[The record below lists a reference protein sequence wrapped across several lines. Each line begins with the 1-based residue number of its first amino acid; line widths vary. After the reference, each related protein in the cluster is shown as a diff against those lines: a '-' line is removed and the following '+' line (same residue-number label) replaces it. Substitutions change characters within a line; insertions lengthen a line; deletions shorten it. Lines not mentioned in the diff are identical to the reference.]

1 MFTSNHTSPYCL
13 FAADEDTPRS
23 VVKQRPKGSTWIM
36 DYIDNE
42 TFLDDWSYFYY
53 YYSYDY
59 DQGRHDP
66 GCYRSLVRLAA
77 SVSSASVG
85 LPSVFITIFAL
96 NSLTKTDE
104 AAPVYIINLLISDI
118 IQLCFMIIKALPWDI
133 DLCFAI
139 SYIQYYGVMV
149 SICFMVVISLER
161 YLLINQPVWYTFI
174 GNVRTS
180 RIVCVGI
187 WFLPLLDLPI
197 YFHAGDHGNF
207 IRALMML
214 IPVPLFIF
222 FLFETLKTLN
232 RPCSIPTDEKQR
244 IVVFLGLV
252 LIIYVIIFFPYIV
265 FCLSQSS
272 NQQFE
277 DAVFILLYL
286 NPWTDFL
293 MCVSIRKK
301 LCDKLLA
308 FLCCKRGHQDSNPT
322 LENDTQSSNQ
332 MQTV

>member
-161 YLLINQPVWYTFI
+161 
-174 GNVRTS
+174 
-180 RIVCVGI
+180 
-187 WFLPLLDLPI
+187 
-197 YFHAGDHGNF
+197 
-207 IRALMML
+207 
-214 IPVPLFIF
+214 
-222 FLFETLKTLN
+222 
-232 RPCSIPTDEKQR
+232 
-244 IVVFLGLV
+244 
-252 LIIYVIIFFPYIV
+252 
-265 FCLSQSS
+265 
-272 NQQFE
+272 
-277 DAVFILLYL
+277 
-286 NPWTDFL
+286 
-293 MCVSIRKK
+293 
-301 LCDKLLA
+301 
-308 FLCCKRGHQDSNPT
+308 
-322 LENDTQSSNQ
+322 
-332 MQTV
+332 